1 MTRINT
7 SFVLC
12 LSSFVLALDLNPPVQ
27 ARREAQDE
35 PGISG
40 CDCLSASEFHIPPVH
55 TSIAGY
61 PQGGHVGYPFF
72 W

>member
-7 SFVLC
+7 YIVLC

-27 ARREAQDE
+27 ARREAQDGA
-35 PGISG
+35 GISE

-61 PQGGHVGYPFF
+61 TQGEHVGDPFF
-72 W
+72 C